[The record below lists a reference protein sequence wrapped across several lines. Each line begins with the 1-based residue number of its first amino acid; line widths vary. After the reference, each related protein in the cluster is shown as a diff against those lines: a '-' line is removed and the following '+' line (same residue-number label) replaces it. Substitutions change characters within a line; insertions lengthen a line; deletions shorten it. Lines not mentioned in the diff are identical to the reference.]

1 MNASTINKM
10 TTIERIQ
17 VMELLWKALCHDEE
31 EIESPAWHEEIL
43 KKRRNKIESGK
54 TKFIP
59 LSEIKTHFKDQ

>member
-43 KKRRNKIESGK
+43 KKQRKKN
-54 TKFIP
+54 
-59 LSEIKTHFKDQ
+59 

>member
-17 VMELLWKALCHDEE
+17 VMELLWNALCHDEE
-31 EIESPAWHEEIL
+31 EIESPGWHEEIL
-43 KKRRNKIESGK
+43 KKRRKKIESGK

-59 LSEIKTHFKDQ
+59 LSEIKTHFNK